1 MLIFQELILIIIHNI
16 FASFQF
22 SINYNIAILILFCII
37 LILFTIYIYRITIP
51 QIPKWKKIFLI
62 ILRSL
67 SIFLIGLLLFEP
79 LLTLIYRTEEK
90 PILCVLVDNSKS
102 MSLTDKIGDRT
113 QLVKRVIN
121 SDIFNAVKNIGDV
134 KFATFSDKVK
144 FSNTI
149 SSDSLNFT
157 GNITDISKAIKETK
171 SYFSDRNL
179 QNLIIITDGQYNLG
193 QNPIYQA
200 ETFNKPINIIAIG
213 DSSEQKDLSINRV
226 ITNNIVYKDSKV
238 PVDVWIKSSGFKN
251 ESIDVNLYDE
261 AKLLENKKITLKEGT
276 AEYPVEFT
284 FEPGEEGVKKL
295 SVTVSKFSDEITD
308 KNNKKTFFVKVLKNK
323 IKTLIIA
330 GTPSSDVSFVKNAN
344 IQDKNVDVKS
354 FVQKQNGSFYEGNFQ
369 KSSLDSIECIF
380 FIGFP
385 TASTRQDVMDILK
398 SFIEEKNV
406 AIFFILGNDLDYQKL
421 KYFEPFLPFS
431 VSQVNNN
438 EILAGVF
445 IPQNQS
451 RNPIIKITGT
461 DADPSLWNKLPPIFR
476 TETVFKLKQES
487 DLIATIQINN
497 ITFAS
502 PLLVSR
508 KMYKQKSLAI
518 LGYGIW
524 RWKLLAEGLDD
535 NENLFQTFF
544 GNSLRWL
551 TTREEDSRLKISLS
565 KEIYNT
571 GEKVEVYAQLYNEN
585 YEPLD
590 NGNITVQIAKDEKY
604 YEINLSPVGIGRY
617 MGSIEDLEEGDYHYI
632 AKAEYYNKIIGESK
646 GRFSIGELNLEY
658 QNIQMNAP
666 LLKQITFKTNGKFY
680 TINDYET
687 FINDLKNDKNFTI
700 KEVIHRSEIQI
711 WNLCYILMIVILF
724 LAIEWFIRKKSGML

>member
-1 MLIFQELILIIIHNI
+1 
-16 FASFQF
+16 
-22 SINYNIAILILFCII
+22 
-37 LILFTIYIYRITIP
+37 
-51 QIPKWKKIFLI
+51 
-62 ILRSL
+62 
-67 SIFLIGLLLFEP
+67 
-79 LLTLIYRTEEK
+79 
-90 PILCVLVDNSKS
+90 